1 MAEKIISQHNTND
14 PFEIAEIYDIKV
26 VQKSLPPHIG
36 GFYTRIFDY
45 AYVVVNAD
53 KPCVWRKAIA
63 AHELGH
69 ALMHNED
76 HTFLAMND
84 HVTQS
89 KVEREANQFA
99 ATLLLNNEKP
109 MEGET
114 IHQFSCRT
122 NVPVEFIKSLGKG
135 GLFK

>member
-1 MAEKIISQHNTND
+1 MAEKIISHHNTND
-14 PFEIAEIYDIKV
+14 PFEIAEIYDIKIFRE
-26 VQKSLPPHIG
+26 SLPPHIG
-36 GFYTRIFDY
+36 GFYTRIFEH

-53 KPCVWRKAIA
+53 KPHVWQKAIA

-69 ALMHNED
+69 ALLHNEE

-89 KVEREANQFA
+89 KVEKEANQFA
-99 ATLLLNNEKP
+99 AALLLNNEKP

-114 IHQFSCRT
+114 ITQFSCRT
-122 NVPVEFIKSLGKG
+122 NVPVEFIKSLGKRG
-135 GLFK
+135 GI